1 MMKNRSQQ
9 FSSTRVKRINYQYTL
24 QKVRE
29 HLQSGIPGV
38 VVVANFVVVVVGVV
52 VVVVDVG
59 VVVVEV
65 DVFIACVVDL
75 CTVVVLA
82 AVGDVDVSNVSSPSG
97 IAENPKYN

>member
-1 MMKNRSQQ
+1 MMKNRSLQ
-9 FSSTRVKRINYQYTL
+9 FSTRVKTIKHQYPS

-38 VVVANFVVVVVGVV
+38 VVVANFVVVVVSVV
-52 VVVVDVG
+52 VVG
-59 VVVVEV
+59 VIVVEV
-65 DVFIACVVDL
+65 DVVVIACVVDV